1 MRRARAGALSI
12 AYDDAGAGEPALL
25 LLPGWCADRTVFR
38 ALAPLLAESRR
49 TLAIDW
55 RGHGDSDR
63 PGSDFGV
70 AELVDDALAVVA
82 GSGAPSVVP
91 VALAHAGWVAI
102 ELARRLGPR
111 VPRLVLVEWLVLGA
125 PPPFREALGAMRSPE
140 RWRGAVDRIFEMWTA
155 HADNPE
161 VVRFVRGVMG
171 SYGFDMWSRA
181 AREISAAYDREGS
194 PLEALARLAPTIETL
209 HLYATPED
217 PAFLE
222 GQEAFARTHPWF
234 RVERLAARS
243 HFPMLEVPE
252 AIAGAIDRF
261 LGGEGGR

>member
-1 MRRARAGALSI
+1 MKRTRSGGVSI
-12 AYDDAGAGEPALL
+12 AYDDAGAGDPALL

-38 ALAPLLAESRR
+38 ELTPLLAESRR
-49 TLAIDW
+49 ALAVDW
-55 RGHGDSDR
+55 RGHGESDR
-63 PGSDFGV
+63 PTTDFGL
-70 AELVDDALAVVA
+70 AGLVDDALAVVA
-82 GSGAPSVVP
+82 ESGARTVVP

-125 PPPFREALGAMRSPE
+125 PPPFREALAAMRDPD
-140 RWRGAVDRIFEMWTA
+140 RWRGAVDGIFEMWTV
-155 HADNPE
+155 HADHPE

-181 AREISAAYDREGS
+181 AREIASAYEREGS
-194 PLEALARLAPTIETL
+194 PLEALARLEPPVETL

-217 PAFLE
+217 PAFLKA
-222 GQEAFARTHPWF
+222 QEAFAAVHPWF
-234 RVERLAARS
+234 HVERLEARS

-261 LGGEGGR
+261 LDEGEEP